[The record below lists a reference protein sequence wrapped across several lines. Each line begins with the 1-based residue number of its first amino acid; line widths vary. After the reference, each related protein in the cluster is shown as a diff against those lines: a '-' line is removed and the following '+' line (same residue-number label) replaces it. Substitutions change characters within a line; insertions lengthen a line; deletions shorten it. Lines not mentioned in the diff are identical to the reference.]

1 MELNEYTVNV
11 ELSDIKDT
19 LKIWANNTTEVVDS
33 VLGLEIVT
41 KLYSIK
47 RISDDKVWMFTGD
60 INMLRDIRN
69 EIDDEGLIY
78 SEMINQGEINDWW
91 WNKI

>member
-1 MELNEYTVNV
+1 MIEPTSPSIPVG
-11 ELSDIKDT
+11 T
-19 LKIWANNTTEVVDS
+19 WAKNNTTEVVDS

-78 SEMINQGEINDWW
+78 SELIKRGQDND
-91 WNKI
+91 

>member
-19 LKIWANNTTEVVDS
+19 LKIWASNTTEVVDS

-78 SEMINQGEINDWW
+78 SEMINQGEIND
-91 WNKI
+91 